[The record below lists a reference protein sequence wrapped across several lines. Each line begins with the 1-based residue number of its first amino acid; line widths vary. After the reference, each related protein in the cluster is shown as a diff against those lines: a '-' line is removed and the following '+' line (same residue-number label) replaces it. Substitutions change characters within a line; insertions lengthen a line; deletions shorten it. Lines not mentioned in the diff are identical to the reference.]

1 MEICASTEN
10 LEAERESGNV
20 DTGGSSTVTKSHSP
34 LAIASNELSLAIG
47 DKDIGHHNK
56 VEKDSDSSSD
66 SGRNNST

>member
-47 DKDIGHHNK
+47 DTGHHNK
-56 VEKDSDSSSD
+56 VVKDSDSSSD